1 MRECHIL
8 TSTVIDMAVPYTLD
22 NIPWTNLYILTEEY
36 NIRRVGV
43 NLIQYLNVLMYY
55 TDHPYLI
62 YHFPTF
68 DKKNIYNCLPLE
80 L

>member
-1 MRECHIL
+1 M
-8 TSTVIDMAVPYTLD
+8 
-22 NIPWTNLYILTEEY
+22 NKYILTEEY
-36 NIRRVGV
+36 NIRRLGV
-43 NLIQYLNVLMYY
+43 DLIQYLNVLMYY

-62 YHFPTF
+62 YHFLTF

>member
-36 NIRRVGV
+36 NIRRLGV
-43 NLIQYLNVLMYY
+43 
-55 TDHPYLI
+55 D
-62 YHFPTF
+62 
-68 DKKNIYNCLPLE
+68 
-80 L
+80 